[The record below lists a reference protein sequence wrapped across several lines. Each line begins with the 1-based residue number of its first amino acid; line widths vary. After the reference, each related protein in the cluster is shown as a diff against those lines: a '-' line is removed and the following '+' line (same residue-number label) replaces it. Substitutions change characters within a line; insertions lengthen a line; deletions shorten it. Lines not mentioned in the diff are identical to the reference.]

1 MSTDRGIHD
10 EKSNVKQ
17 VMARLNPTHYQEDMW
32 EIALDMNVEE
42 LELLKKYG
50 QELQFIVQYVYD
62 NSKRVL

>member
-10 EKSNVKQ
+10 ENSFVKQ

-32 EIALDMNVEE
+32 EIALVMNVEE